1 MRDNQPKHRQS
12 LRQGRRLARKKA
24 TRAGL
29 PAILIV
35 CEGKQ
40 TEPNYIHGLCE
51 MHGINRANVV
61 LIPGD
66 GETSAIQLVRKAQQR
81 FQIDRD
87 FDAVFVVCDCDG
99 EDLIEARRHA
109 AKPMKNASGQMLAVQ
124 LIASSPSF
132 EFWLLLHFEYLARP
146 FLTAASVIDILERHL
161 TDYDKADRL
170 IFPKVQAGLERA
182 LGNARRLKTEL
193 VEIGTQTP
201 DTDMVA
207 LIEMLMTLRRT
218 STRNT

>member
-12 LRQGRRLARKKA
+12 LRQGRRLARKRA

-40 TEPNYIHGLCE
+40 TEPNYLRGLCE
-51 MHGINRANVV
+51 MHGINRANVI

-66 GETSAIQLVRKAQQR
+66 GETSAIQLVRKARRR

-87 FDAVFVVCDCDG
+87 FDAVFVVCDGDA
-99 EDLIEARRHA
+99 LIEARRQA
-109 AKPMKNASGQMLAVQ
+109 AKPIKNASGQTLTIR
-124 LIASSPSF
+124 LIASSPCF

-146 FLTAASVIDILERHL
+146 FPTAASVIDILERHL

-170 IFPKVQAGLERA
+170 IFPKVRAGLERA

-193 VEIGTQTP
+193 AEIGAQTP
-201 DTDMVA
+201 DTDMGD
-207 LIEMLMTLRRT
+207 LIEILMTLRRT
-218 STRNT
+218 DTRHK

>member
-1 MRDNQPKHRQS
+1 VRDNQPKHRQS
-12 LRQGRRLARKKA
+12 LRRGQRLARKKA

-40 TEPNYIHGLCE
+40 TEPNYLGGLCE
-51 MHGINRANVV
+51 MHGINRANVI

-66 GETSAIQLVRKAQQR
+66 GETSAIQLVQKATRR

-99 EDLIEARRHA
+99 QDLTDARRHA
-109 AKPMKNASGQMLAVQ
+109 AKPIKNVSGQMLTVQ
-124 LIASSPSF
+124 LITSRPCF
-132 EFWLLLHFEYLARP
+132 EFWLLLHFEYFARP
-146 FLTAASVIDILERHL
+146 FLNAASVIDILERHL

-170 IFPKVQAGLERA
+170 IFPKVQSGLERA

-193 VEIGTQTP
+193 AEIGAQTP
-201 DTDMVA
+201 DTDMA
-207 LIEMLMTLRRT
+207 DLIETLMTLRRRGT
-218 STRNT
+218 HST

>member
-12 LRQGRRLARKKA
+12 LRQGRHLARKKA

-40 TEPNYIHGLCE
+40 TEPNYIHGFCV

-66 GETSAIQLVRKAQQR
+66 GETSAIQLVRKARQR

-99 EDLIEARRHA
+99 EDPIEARRQA
-109 AKPMKNASGQMLAVQ
+109 AKPMKNASGQILAVQ
-124 LIASSPSF
+124 LIASSPCF

-146 FLTAASVIDILERHL
+146 FPTAASVIDILERHL

-170 IFPKVQAGLERA
+170 IFPKVRSGLERA
-182 LGNARRLKTEL
+182 LGNARQLKTEL
-193 VEIGTQTP
+193 AAIGARTP
-201 DTDMVA
+201 DTDMAV

-218 STRNT
+218 GIRNT

>member
-1 MRDNQPKHRQS
+1 VRDNHPKHRQI

-40 TEPNYIHGLCE
+40 TEPNYIHGFCE
-51 MHGINRANVV
+51 MNGINRANVV

-66 GETSAIQLVRKAQQR
+66 GETSAIQLVRKARQR
-81 FQIDRD
+81 FHIDRD
-87 FDAVFVVCDCDG
+87 FDAVFVVCDYDG
-99 EDLIEARRHA
+99 EDLIEARRQA

-124 LIASSPSF
+124 LIASSPCF

-146 FLTAASVIDILERHL
+146 FPTAASVIDILERHL

-170 IFPKVQAGLERA
+170 IFPKVHAGLERA

-193 VEIGTQTP
+193 TGIGAQTP
-201 DTDMVA
+201 DTDMAELV
-207 LIEMLMTLRRT
+207 EKLMTLRRT
-218 STRNT
+218 DPRHT

>member
-1 MRDNQPKHRQS
+1 VRDNQPKHRQS
-12 LRQGRRLARKKA
+12 LGQGRRLARKKA

-40 TEPNYIHGLCE
+40 TEPNYLRGLCE
-51 MHGINRANVV
+51 MYGINRANVI

-66 GETSAIQLVRKAQQR
+66 GETSARQLVQKARRR

-99 EDLIEARRHA
+99 EDLIEVRRQA
-109 AKPMKNASGQMLAVQ
+109 AKPIKNVSGQTLTIR
-124 LIASSPSF
+124 LIASSPCF

-146 FLTAASVIDILERHL
+146 FPSAASVIDILERHL

-170 IFPKVQAGLERA
+170 IFPKVRSGLERA
-182 LGNARRLKTEL
+182 LVNARRLKTEL
-193 VEIGTQTP
+193 AEVGAQTP
-201 DTDMVA
+201 DTDMA
-207 LIEMLMTLRRT
+207 ELIEMLMTLRRT
-218 STRNT
+218 RIRNT

>member
-12 LRQGRRLARKKA
+12 LRQGQRLARKKA

-40 TEPNYIHGLCE
+40 TEPNYIHGFCE

-61 LIPGD
+61 LISGD
-66 GETSAIQLVRKAQQR
+66 GETSARQLVRKARQR
-81 FQIDRD
+81 FQTDRD

-99 EDLIEARRHA
+99 DDLIEARRQA
-109 AKPMKNASGQMLAVQ
+109 AKPIKNVSGQTLTIQ
-124 LIASSPSF
+124 LIASSPCF

-146 FLTAASVIDILERHL
+146 FPTAGSVIDILERHL
-161 TDYDKADRL
+161 TDYDKADRQ
-170 IFPKVQAGLERA
+170 IFLKVRAGLERA

-193 VEIGTQTP
+193 AEIGAQTP
-201 DTDMVA
+201 DTDMA
-207 LIEMLMTLRRT
+207 DLIETLMTLRRT
-218 STRNT
+218 DARH